1 MFHKPQEKSLGLL
14 AFRFVLASASFHG
27 VAAFA
32 QNTPSIQPDTFVAGK
47 SYTVVVKLPAD
58 SSGTCGDHNL
68 QTPNIMTATGSGV
81 TLAPSSTKTS
91 DPCTW
96 SGTLTV
102 AQDAGNGD
110 LSVVVQESKSITQ
123 IPIKVIAKA
132 AGPIPPGLKP
142 QVDIAWGVL
151 PRRIS
156 ADNFGARITK
166 LYYPIEVV
174 IGNNS
179 GYDLQIASVQFQLA
193 CPEESKCEP
202 KSDFPNVPS
211 DSYYTVRTSLQHEQ
225 LIGFRNTTVNIV
237 KAVGPI
243 LTGSAVFFNGS
254 TAMAL
259 NHRKLFGNLTNV
271 FSNPFEKGLELV
283 FPDETV
289 QQLVNLDNHA
299 LRDGLIISNNTQIR
313 TIVFINKDILVQT
326 AKIAPNGDEAR
337 KLGAGAFYE
346 RHEYDQQLVMRK
358 LGSLQLIGREIA
370 YLNRVSVIS
379 NPPGP
384 GPQFTISPAS
394 IVQNDASIGSFA
406 LTLTG
411 DGLAGGTL
419 TASDPSIKI
428 TSPKASGDGKSFTAT
443 IDASS
448 VAPGKYTFTLTA
460 SGAQSQTLEIKPAPI
475 AIANPQPTPIALTK
489 GDTGTTTYGPVT
501 GKLLKNAKDLKS
513 LDCTDVT
520 LTLIPPTS
528 DTGLTFNATVPA
540 SPKATS
546 CTATVTDATG
556 ATQTFPLT
564 FK

>member
-1 MFHKPQEKSLGLL
+1 M
-14 AFRFVLASASFHG
+14 
-27 VAAFA
+27 
-32 QNTPSIQPDTFVAGK
+32 
-47 SYTVVVKLPAD
+47 
-58 SSGTCGDHNL
+58 
-68 QTPNIMTATGSGV
+68 
-81 TLAPSSTKTS
+81 
-91 DPCTW
+91 
-96 SGTLTV
+96 
-102 AQDAGNGD
+102 
-110 LSVVVQESKSITQ
+110 VVQESKSITQ

-337 KLGAGAFYE
+337 KLG
-346 RHEYDQQLVMRK
+346 
-358 LGSLQLIGREIA
+358 
-370 YLNRVSVIS
+370 
-379 NPPGP
+379 
-384 GPQFTISPAS
+384 
-394 IVQNDASIGSFA
+394 
-406 LTLTG
+406 
-411 DGLAGGTL
+411 LA
-419 TASDPSIKI
+419 K
-428 TSPKASGDGKSFTAT
+428 
-443 IDASS
+443 
-448 VAPGKYTFTLTA
+448 
-460 SGAQSQTLEIKPAPI
+460 Q
-475 AIANPQPTPIALTK
+475 
-489 GDTGTTTYGPVT
+489 
-501 GKLLKNAKDLKS
+501 
-513 LDCTDVT
+513 
-520 LTLIPPTS
+520 
-528 DTGLTFNATVPA
+528 
-540 SPKATS
+540 
-546 CTATVTDATG
+546 
-556 ATQTFPLT
+556 
-564 FK
+564 